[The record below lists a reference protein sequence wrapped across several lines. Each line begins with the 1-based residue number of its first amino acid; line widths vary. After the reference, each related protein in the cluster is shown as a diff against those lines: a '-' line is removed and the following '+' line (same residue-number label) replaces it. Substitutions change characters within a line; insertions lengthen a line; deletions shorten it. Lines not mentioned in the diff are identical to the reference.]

1 MTQRLRARRWL
12 AGAAVAAA
20 ALSPAAPAAS
30 AASASTARA
39 AAPPPAGRVAAVRFP
54 APVLPGRAPAAAPK
68 ADETD
73 PGADP
78 DPVADVPHEAY
89 EELAGSVA
97 GVGRERPGRPAAEP
111 ANPET
116 VLAARPLVPVGP
128 HDRPALPADP
138 ALPARPAHPADPAHP
153 VGPGRPD
160 GPGHPVG
167 PGRPVGPG
175 HPVAP
180 GRPDGPA
187 SAQPVA
193 PPAPSPP
200 PVVTAIGTGP
210 NERAA
215 DLAAHI
221 LPLGTGFALMGLG
234 LGYLGMRLRKGL

>member
-1 MTQRLRARRWL
+1 MTQRLRAQRWL

-30 AASASTARA
+30 AAA
-39 AAPPPAGRVAAVRFP
+39 AAAASAASALSAPHPA
-54 APVLPGRAPAAAPK
+54 RAPAAAPK

-97 GVGRERPGRPAAEP
+97 GVGRERPGRPASEP

-116 VLAARPLVPVGP
+116 VLAARPLLPVRPHHRPAPEEVPARP
-128 HDRPALPADP
+128 DRPGHPNRPDRPGDHPDRPADP
-138 ALPARPAHPADPAHP
+138 ASPPP
-153 VGPGRPD
+153 VG
-160 GPGHPVG
+160 
-167 PGRPVGPG
+167 
-175 HPVAP
+175 
-180 GRPDGPA
+180 
-187 SAQPVA
+187 QP
-193 PPAPSPP
+193 PPSPP